1 MRASNGQE
9 TAVAQTDLVLM
20 DDYTS
25 VNTAG
30 VHGTDLSSTQTAE
43 GRTRQ
48 RARTWVRRRRGSE
61 SLAR

>member
-1 MRASNGQE
+1 MGKRRRL
-9 TAVAQTDLVLM
+9 QTDLVVV

-25 VNTAG
+25 VTTVG

-48 RARTWVRRRRGSE
+48 RAKDLGKEKKGV
-61 SLAR
+61 